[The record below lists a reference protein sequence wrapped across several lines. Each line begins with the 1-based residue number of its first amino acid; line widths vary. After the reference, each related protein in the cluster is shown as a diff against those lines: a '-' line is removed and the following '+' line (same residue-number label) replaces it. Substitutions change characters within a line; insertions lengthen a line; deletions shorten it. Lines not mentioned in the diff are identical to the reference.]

1 MADTSKIN
9 EATKRHLKE
18 VFTRRLR
25 QEKILG
31 KGKPHSSFEGQ
42 AATAIRKYKKE
53 LGLKG
58 GGKATRGLG
67 KAFMKGGKVK

>member
-58 GGKATRGLG
+58 GGIAAGIRR
-67 KAFMKGGKVK
+67 FNRGGKV

>member
-9 EATKRHLKE
+9 EATKQHLKK

-31 KGKPHSSFEGQ
+31 KGKPQSSFEGQ

-58 GGKATRGLG
+58 GGRATRGLG

>member
-31 KGKPHSSFEGQ
+31 EGKPHSSFEGQ
-42 AATAIRKYKKE
+42 GAAAIRKYKKE
-53 LGLKG
+53 HGLKG
-58 GGKATRGLG
+58 GGIAAGMRR
-67 KAFMKGGKVK
+67 FNRGGKV

>member
-1 MADTSKIN
+1 MN
-9 EATKRHLKE
+9 EPTKRLMKE

-31 KGKPHSSFEGQ
+31 ERKPHSSFEGQ
-42 AATAIRKYKKE
+42 GAAAIRIFKKV

-58 GGKATRGLG
+58 
-67 KAFMKGGKVK
+67 

>member
-1 MADTSKIN
+1 MN
-9 EATKRHLKE
+9 EPTKRLMKE

-31 KGKPHSSFEGQ
+31 DGQPHSSFEGQ
-42 AATAIRKYKKE
+42 GAAAIRKYKKE

-58 GGKATRGLG
+58 GGRAVRGLG
-67 KAFMKGGKVK
+67 KAFMKGGKV